1 MKCPHC
7 GYSWNQKQKPSL
19 WSQSVQQIVFRWFYD
34 GEQLPAKTAKKL
46 ARQGFNAFDDRKK
59 ALRMLG
65 PMTRQLWQ
73 IKKDLA
79 RMGKQVNTHS
89 YDRIL

>member
-7 GYSWNQKQKPSL
+7 GYSWNQKQTPSL
-19 WSQSVQQIVFRWFYD
+19 WAQSVQQIVFRWFYD

-59 ALRMLG
+59 ALRTLG
-65 PMTRQLWQ
+65 PIARELWKTKKELSALASY
-73 IKKDLA
+73 IKL
-79 RMGKQVNTHS
+79 
-89 YDRIL
+89 

>member
-7 GYSWNQKQKPSL
+7 GYSWNQRQTPSL
-19 WSQSVQQIVFRWFYD
+19 WEQSVQQIVLYWFYH

-65 PMTRQLWQ
+65 PMARQLWQ
-73 IKKDLA
+73 SKKELA
-79 RMGKQVNTHS
+79 RIS
-89 YDRIL
+89 YDIIL